1 MSIYD
6 RIDLSQLKF
15 NLPEL
20 NRTVEM
26 PPLNIPTMNPN
37 LGILNVP
44 VSGGAL
50 EPTVF
55 NYQAP
60 PQVSAPEPVS
70 VKPKLTVGDNAMTR
84 EPSDVFIPP
93 PVEERSE
100 ETQRLTEQGAP
111 ETVVEDVEDDVALT
125 MPSAPEPEP
134 EPTTAPVMPSAPGSE
149 GTGIASVGPRGTEIV
164 STVAPP
170 SYSTRQTPFQEQA
183 IAPQTTL
190 MDTAQSGLGGFFT
203 PAQVEQ
209 IVNPLPIPTNTYN
222 SSDMNRLLQ
231 LQRDAYRGFL
241 TQPSD
246 GQTTVQEPVYDSTNY
261 QNIAGSGIMGTA
273 YNPGTSFDFEAG
285 FGFSPFFPRPRDEV
299 DPYANIYRLY
309 DPLRFSRQRVYDL
322 GPVFNDTDYAGMT
335 GLTSL
340 VDNDIM
346 KIAANEQ
353 EARRPPMMF

>member
-37 LGILNVP
+37 LGILNIP

-60 PQVSAPEPVS
+60 PQISAPEPVS
-70 VKPKLTVGDNAMTR
+70 VKPKLTVGDNALTR
-84 EPSDVFIPP
+84 EPSDVFTPP
-93 PVEERSE
+93 PVEERNE
-100 ETQRLTEQGAP
+100 ETQKLTEQGAP
-111 ETVVEDVEDDVALT
+111 EAVVEDVVPV
-125 MPSAPEPEP
+125 MPSAPEPEL
-134 EPTTAPVMPSAPGSE
+134 TTAPVMPSVPGVDTTETS
-149 GTGIASVGPRGTEIV
+149 GGIADLVAPRGVTVEPLV
-164 STVAPP
+164 TPSTTVI
-170 SYSTRQTPFQEQA
+170 REPFQEEA
-183 IAPQTTL
+183 IAPQTSL
-190 MDTAQSGLGGFFT
+190 METAQSGLGGFFT
-203 PAQVEQ
+203 PAQVNQ
-209 IVNPLPIPTNTYN
+209 IVNPMSIPVDRGAQ
-222 SSDMNRLLQ
+222 SDMGRLLQ
-231 LQRDAYRGFL
+231 LQGDTYRSFL
-241 TQPSD
+241 AQPSNA
-246 GQTTVQEPVYDSTNY
+246 QTTMQQAPVYDSTNY

-273 YNPGTSFDFEAG
+273 YNPGTSFDFDSG

-309 DPLRFSRQRVYDL
+309 DPLRFSSQRVYDL
-322 GPVFNDTDYAGMT
+322 GPVFDDSYSGFT

-340 VDNDIM
+340 VNNDLM
-346 KIAANEQ
+346 KIAANEE

>member
-1 MSIYD
+1 
-6 RIDLSQLKF
+6 
-15 NLPEL
+15 
-20 NRTVEM
+20 
-26 PPLNIPTMNPN
+26 
-37 LGILNVP
+37 
-44 VSGGAL
+44 
-50 EPTVF
+50 VF
-55 NYQAP
+55 GYQAP
-60 PQVSAPEPVS
+60 VVPPVE
-70 VKPKLTVGDNAMTR
+70 VIKDKLTVGDNAMTR
-84 EPSDVFIPP
+84 EPSAVFTPP

-111 ETVVEDVEDDVALT
+111 ETVIEDVEDDVALT
-125 MPSAPEPEP
+125 MPAAPEPEP
-134 EPTTAPVMPSAPGSE
+134 EPTTAPVMPSASGSE

-170 SYSTRQTPFQEQA
+170 SYGTSEAPFQEQA

-222 SSDMNRLLQ
+222 SSDMNRLLR
-231 LQRDAYRGFL
+231 LQRDAYRSFL
-241 TQPSD
+241 AQPSD
-246 GQTTVQEPVYDSTNY
+246 TQTTMQQAPVYDSTNY

-285 FGFSPFFPRPRDEV
+285 FGFSPFFPRPRDMV
-299 DPYANIYRLY
+299 DPYANMYRLY

-335 GLTSL
+335 GLTAL

>member
-15 NLPEL
+15 NIPEL
-20 NRTVEM
+20 NRTVTM

-37 LGILNVP
+37 LGILNIP

-55 NYQAP
+55 GYQAP
-60 PQVSAPEPVS
+60 VVPPVE
-70 VKPKLTVGDNAMTR
+70 VIKDKLTVGDNAMTR
-84 EPSDVFIPP
+84 EPSPVFTPP

-111 ETVVEDVEDDVALT
+111 EAVVEDVEDDVVLT

-134 EPTTAPVMPSAPGSE
+134 ELTTAPVMPSAPGVDTTETS
-149 GTGIASVGPRGTEIV
+149 GGIADLVAPRGVTVEPLV
-164 STVAPP
+164 TPSTTVI
-170 SYSTRQTPFQEQA
+170 REPFQEEA

-203 PAQVEQ
+203 PAQVNQ
-209 IVNPLPIPTNTYN
+209 IVNPMSIPVDRGAQ
-222 SSDMNRLLQ
+222 SDMGRLLQ
-231 LQRDAYRGFL
+231 LQGDTYRSFL
-241 TQPSD
+241 AQPSD

-273 YNPGTSFDFEAG
+273 YNPGTSFDFESG
-285 FGFSPFFPRPRDEV
+285 FGFSPFFPRPRDMV
-299 DPYANIYRLY
+299 DPYANVYRLY
-309 DPLRFSRQRVYDL
+309 DPLRFSSQRVYDL
-322 GPVFNDTDYAGMT
+322 GPVFDDSYSGFT

-340 VDNDIM
+340 VNNDIM
-346 KIAANEQ
+346 KIAANEE

>member
-15 NLPEL
+15 NIPEL
-20 NRTVEM
+20 NRTVTM
-26 PPLNIPTMNPN
+26 PPLNIPTINPN
-37 LGILNVP
+37 LGILNIP

-55 NYQAP
+55 GYQAP
-60 PQVSAPEPVS
+60 VVPPVE
-70 VKPKLTVGDNAMTR
+70 VIKDKLTVGDNAMTR
-84 EPSDVFIPP
+84 EPSPVFTPP

-111 ETVVEDVEDDVALT
+111 EAVVEDVVPV

-134 EPTTAPVMPSAPGSE
+134 EPELTTAPVMPSAPGSE
-149 GTGIASVGPRGTEIV
+149 GTGITSFLASVGPPGTEIV

-170 SYSTRQTPFQEQA
+170 SYGTSETPFQEQA

-222 SSDMNRLLQ
+222 SSDMNRLLRQ
-231 LQRDAYRGFL
+231 QRDTYRSFL
-241 TQPSD
+241 AQPSD

-261 QNIAGSGIMGTA
+261 QNITGSGIMGTA
-273 YNPGTSFDFEAG
+273 YNPGTSFDFESG
-285 FGFSPFFPRPRDEV
+285 FGFSPFFPRPRDMV
-299 DPYANIYRLY
+299 DPYANVYRLY
-309 DPLRFSRQRVYDL
+309 DPLRFSSQRVYDL
-322 GPVFNDTDYAGMT
+322 GPVFDDSYSGFT

-340 VDNDIM
+340 VNNDIM

>member
-6 RIDLSQLKF
+6 RIDLNQLKF

-20 NRTVEM
+20 NRTIEM

-37 LGILNVP
+37 LGILNIP

-55 NYQAP
+55 GYQAP
-60 PQVSAPEPVS
+60 VVPPVE
-70 VKPKLTVGDNAMTR
+70 VIKDKLTVGDNVMTR

-111 ETVVEDVEDDVALT
+111 ETVIEDVVPV

-134 EPTTAPVMPSAPGSE
+134 ELTTAPVMPSAPGVDTTETS
-149 GTGIASVGPRGTEIV
+149 GGIADLVAPRGVTVEPL
-164 STVAPP
+164 VAP
-170 SYSTRQTPFQEQA
+170 STTVIREPFQEQA

-203 PAQVEQ
+203 PAQVNQ
-209 IVNPLPIPTNTYN
+209 IVNPMSIPVDRGAQ
-222 SSDMNRLLQ
+222 SDMGRLLQ
-231 LQRDAYRGFL
+231 LQGDTYRSFL
-241 TQPSD
+241 AQPSD
-246 GQTTVQEPVYDSTNY
+246 SQTTVQEPVYDSTNY

-273 YNPGTSFDFEAG
+273 YNPGTSFDFDSG

-335 GLTSL
+335 GLTAL

>member
-37 LGILNVP
+37 LGILNIP

-55 NYQAP
+55 GYQAP
-60 PQVSAPEPVS
+60 V
-70 VKPKLTVGDNAMTR
+70 VKDKLTVGDNAMTR
-84 EPSDVFIPP
+84 EPSAVFTPP

-111 ETVVEDVEDDVALT
+111 EAVVEDVVPV
-125 MPSAPEPEP
+125 MPSAPEPEL
-134 EPTTAPVMPSAPGSE
+134 TTAPVMPSVPGVDTTETS
-149 GTGIASVGPRGTEIV
+149 GGIADLVAPRGV
-164 STVAPP
+164 TVEPLVTP
-170 SYSTRQTPFQEQA
+170 DTTVIREPFQEEA
-183 IAPQTTL
+183 IAPQTSL
-190 MDTAQSGLGGFFT
+190 METAQSGLGGFFT
-203 PAQVEQ
+203 PAQVNQ
-209 IVNPLPIPTNTYN
+209 IVNPMSIPVDRGAQ
-222 SSDMNRLLQ
+222 SDMGRLLQ
-231 LQRDAYRGFL
+231 LQGDTYRSFL
-241 TQPSD
+241 AQPSD
-246 GQTTVQEPVYDSTNY
+246 TQTTMQQAPVYDSTNY

-335 GLTSL
+335 GLTAL

-353 EARRPPMMF
+353 EARRPPMMFQVISTNH

>member
-37 LGILNVP
+37 LGILNIP

-55 NYQAP
+55 GYQAP
-60 PQVSAPEPVS
+60 V
-70 VKPKLTVGDNAMTR
+70 VKDKLTVGDNAMTR
-84 EPSDVFIPP
+84 EPSAVFTPP

-111 ETVVEDVEDDVALT
+111 EAVVEDVVPV
-125 MPSAPEPEP
+125 MPSAPEPEL
-134 EPTTAPVMPSAPGSE
+134 TTAPVMPSVPGVDTTETS
-149 GTGIASVGPRGTEIV
+149 GGIADLVAPRGV
-164 STVAPP
+164 TVEPLVTP
-170 SYSTRQTPFQEQA
+170 NTTVIREPFQEEA
-183 IAPQTTL
+183 IAPQTSL
-190 MDTAQSGLGGFFT
+190 METAQSGLGGFFT
-203 PAQVEQ
+203 PAQVNQ
-209 IVNPLPIPTNTYN
+209 IVNPMSIPVDRGAQ
-222 SSDMNRLLQ
+222 SDMGRLLQ
-231 LQRDAYRGFL
+231 LQGDTYRSFL
-241 TQPSD
+241 AQPSD
-246 GQTTVQEPVYDSTNY
+246 TQTTMQQAPVYDSTNY

-335 GLTSL
+335 GLTAL

>member
-20 NRTVEM
+20 NRTVQM

-70 VKPKLTVGDNAMTR
+70 VKPKLTVGDNALTR
-84 EPSDVFIPP
+84 EPSDIFVPP
-93 PVEERSE
+93 TDRERNE

-111 ETVVEDVEDDVALT
+111 ETVIEDVEDDVILT
-125 MPSAPEPEP
+125 MPPAPEPEP
-134 EPTTAPVMPSAPGSE
+134 EPTTALVMPSAPGSE

-164 STVAPP
+164 GRVDPP
-170 SYSTRQTPFQEQA
+170 VYGTRQTPIQEQA

-222 SSDMNRLLQ
+222 SSDMGRLLQ
-231 LQRDAYRGFL
+231 LQGDTYRSFL
-241 TQPSD
+241 AQPSNA
-246 GQTTVQEPVYDSTNY
+246 QTTMQQAPVYDSTNY

-273 YNPGTSFDFEAG
+273 YNPGTSFDFNSG

-309 DPLRFSRQRVYDL
+309 DPLRFSSQRVYDL
-322 GPVFNDTDYAGMT
+322 GPVFDDSYSGFT

-340 VDNDIM
+340 VNNDFM
-346 KIAANEQ
+346 KIAANEE